1 MSELDP
7 LATFEDEL
15 AATRRQLRRLE
26 KLAVSLKRQQHKQP
40 RHLGPL
46 FRLRKVRDRLAE
58 CEKMLSTVT
67 IEPASNPGVPAPN
80 STSTSV
86 SYGATIIHLYRK
98 NGQDSKRGKAGADDQ
113 RCETNQ
119 AVQSGDGAATAWDK
133 NL

>member
-7 LATFEDEL
+7 LTTFEDEL

-58 CEKMLSTVT
+58 CERMLSTVT
-67 IEPASNPGVPAPN
+67 IEPTSNPSVSAPN

-86 SYGATIIHLYRK
+86 SYGANVIHLYRE
-98 NGQDSKRGKAGADDQ
+98 NGQDSGRGKAEANGQ
-113 RCETNQ
+113 HREINQ
-119 AVQSGDGAATAWDK
+119 TVQSGDSAAPV
-133 NL
+133 NP